1 LKNKLT
7 VLFVSIL
14 YSFCL
19 NAQNATFP
27 EVEIVDFLIFNKSQK
42 VGAKNS
48 SLLKPINK
56 AKVINLTYKQSQFGF
71 KLATKDKTNSR
82 NIYYSFMLE
91 GLDNNWVIAKENN
104 TANYINLVPGEYIFK
119 AKSSTSN
126 TVWGDEYTSIRLI
139 ISPPFWGTAWFI
151 SLMAILCIGLI
162 GLFIIIRLKKIKEEA
177 QQKEQLNEYA
187 LQKNEAERKLFEAE
201 LNSLRSQMNPHFIFN
216 SLSSIQGLINKGE
229 QESANIYLSK
239 FAELLRMILVNS
251 GHQYIP
257 VSEELKALETYLE
270 LEKQRID
277 FEYEINIDS
286 DIDIHNIEIPGMILQ
301 PITENAIFH
310 GLAHISNERRLNISL
325 KNKNDEIFCIIED
338 NGIGIKKSKLRTHNL
353 TTKKQ
358 GLGMKLTKER
368 LEVVSKDYGLEYYFE
383 VIDKFELSDNDEGTI
398 VKFSIPITNV

>member
-1 LKNKLT
+1 M
-7 VLFVSIL
+7 
-14 YSFCL
+14 YWL
-19 NAQNATFP
+19 NR
-27 EVEIVDFLIFNKSQK
+27 
-42 VGAKNS
+42 
-48 SLLKPINK
+48 PIYN
-56 AKVINLTYKQSQFGF
+56 
-71 KLATKDKTNSR
+71 
-82 NIYYSFMLE
+82 
-91 GLDNNWVIAKENN
+91 
-104 TANYINLVPGEYIFK
+104 
-119 AKSSTSN
+119 
-126 TVWGDEYTSIRLI
+126 
-139 ISPPFWGTAWFI
+139 
-151 SLMAILCIGLI
+151 
-162 GLFIIIRLKKIKEEA
+162 IRLKKIKEEA

-187 LQKNEAERKLFEAE
+187 LQKNETERKLFEAE

-353 TTKKQ
+353 TSKKQ

-368 LEVVSKDYGLEYYFE
+368 LEVVSKDYDLEYYFE
-383 VIDKFELSDNDEGTI
+383 VIDKFELSDNEEGTI